1 MCTAYAPG
9 HINHLR
15 SLAKI
20 ITRGN
25 DKAIVVAVIRT
36 EADRKRPLTTFPEH
50 VITATPN
57 AKGPLSLRVQQ
68 FDIEG
73 NSLKGKW
80 SSSRG
85 GSFAH
90 GSGAIYGYWLEPFDI
105 VRGDE
110 LKDSIKAIK

>member
-1 MCTAYAPG
+1 M
-9 HINHLR
+9 
-15 SLAKI
+15 

-25 DKAIVVAVIRT
+25 DKAIVVAVVRT
-36 EADRKRPLTTFPEH
+36 EADRKRPSTTFPEH
-50 VITATPN
+50 VIIATPS
-57 AKGPLSLRVQQ
+57 AKGQPSLRVQQ

-90 GSGAIYGYWLEPFDI
+90 ANVAIYGYWLEPFDT
-105 VRGDE
+105 VRSDE
-110 LKDSIKAIK
+110 LNAFISRLQEAGPGEEHGIGGRRA